1 MDEQEIIREFLIESH
16 ENLARLDQEMVEL
29 EKRPQDREL
38 LASIFRTIHTI
49 KGTCGF
55 LGFTRL
61 EAVTHLTENIL
72 NQLRNGERLLTPAL
86 ATLILEAVDAVKEM
100 LDRIERTGSEGEE
113 GYEELRQRLEAA
125 WRGGPAEARPSPP
138 AAAPATEPEPS
149 QARSPGRKR
158 RRNKAAKQAE
168 ADVLSHVGATQQPE
182 AEQASHIALPGSR
195 TASVNQAG
203 PPRETPAGAPAASE
217 PAQMSP
223 RATETGEGTAE
234 AEAAHRG
241 PSVADTTIRVDVGL
255 LDKLMNLVGEL
266 VLARN
271 QILQYSARQ
280 EDAAFNATSQRLNLI
295 TTQLQE
301 GVMKTR
307 MQPIRTVWNKLP
319 RMVRDLA
326 ASCGKQIELEMEGAE
341 TELDRS
347 IIEAIKDPLTHIVR
361 NACDH
366 GLETPEER
374 VRAGK
379 PPVGRL
385 SLRAYHE
392 GGQVNIEISDDGRG
406 IDPER
411 IKAKAIQKG
420 LLRPDQAERMS
431 ERELVNLLFLPGFS
445 TAERVTNISGRGVGL
460 DVVKTNIEKIG
471 GVVDLS
477 SRVGEGTTVRIK
489 IPLTLA
495 IIPGLVITSGGERF
509 VIPQVS
515 LLELIRLEGEA
526 GRKQIE
532 WIHGTPVYRRRGT
545 LLPIAYLNQ
554 VLGLK
559 SDENAEALNIVVL
572 QAEDRQ
578 FGLVVDSISD
588 TQEIVVKPLGK
599 QLKGLNCY
607 AGATIMGDGRVALIL
622 DVLGIAQLAGLMTQA
637 RDQAV
642 GEVERVAIEGKD
654 QQTFLLFRA
663 GSFQRLG
670 VPLAL
675 VARLEEFPQSKIERA
690 GGRMVVQYRGRILPL
705 VSLTQL
711 LDPVAE
717 DVASSRDP
725 AQAIVFSDGDRS
737 VGVLVDQ
744 IVDIVEEAV
753 EIKAEQQRPGLLGS
767 AVIGGRVTDIVD
779 LRAVLEQADPAWL
792 RTEAEKRRS
801 AATVLLADGSSFWRG
816 MARCRLEMAGHRV
829 LEAGSLED
837 ALEKLKHAR
846 VDVVAVALDL
856 PGGAANLVEQMRKQP
871 ALASVPVLALTAA
884 AGGPSVTGEEFADC
898 QVRFDQEAM
907 LASIERLAAAVGQAE
922 IEMAVPGR

>member
-1 MDEQEIIREFLIESH
+1 MEEQEIIREFLIESH

-29 EKRPQDREL
+29 EKRPQDTAL

-55 LGFTRL
+55 LGFSTL

-72 NQLRNGERLLTPAL
+72 NQLRNGERVLTPEL
-86 ATLILEAVDAVKEM
+86 VSLILEAVDAVKAM
-100 LDRIERTGSEGEE
+100 LDRIERTGGEGDET
-113 GYEELRQRLEAA
+113 YQDLRGRLEAA
-125 WRGGPAEARPSPP
+125 WRGTAPAPPRPVQQAAPQEAAPSRTETADAGASSAKPP
-138 AAAPATEPEPS
+138 EAAPNAPGAKPPEAAPAPARPEES
-149 QARSPGRKR
+149 
-158 RRNKAAKQAE
+158 AE
-168 ADVLSHVGATQQPE
+168 A
-182 AEQASHIALPGSR
+182 
-195 TASVNQAG
+195 N
-203 PPRETPAGAPAASE
+203 
-217 PAQMSP
+217 
-223 RATETGEGTAE
+223 AE
-234 AEAAHRG
+234 AEVVHRG

-271 QILQYSARQ
+271 QILQFSARQ
-280 EDAAFNATSQRLNLI
+280 EDAVFNATSQRLNLI

-326 ASCGKQIELEMEGAE
+326 AACGKQIELEMEGAE

-361 NACDH
+361 NSCDH

-385 SLRAYHE
+385 MLRAYHE

-411 IKAKAIQKG
+411 VKAKAIQKG
-420 LLRPDQAERMS
+420 LVRPEQAERMS
-431 ERELVNLLFLPGFS
+431 ERELLNLLFLPGFS

-471 GVVDLS
+471 GVVDLT

-526 GRKQIE
+526 ARKQIE

-545 LLPIAYLNQ
+545 LLPIAYLNR

-559 SDENAEALNIVVL
+559 DDAEREAINIVVL

-578 FGLVVDSISD
+578 FGLVVDAISD

-622 DVLGIAQLAGLMTQA
+622 DVLGIGQLAGVITE
-637 RDQAV
+637 RREQAV
-642 GEVERVAIEGKD
+642 TEVEQAETTVEQR
-654 QQTFLLFRA
+654 QTFLLFRA
-663 GSFQRLG
+663 GSFERLG
-670 VPLAL
+670 IPLAL
-675 VARLEEFPQSKIERA
+675 VARLEEFPQSRIERA
-690 GGRMVVQYRGRILPL
+690 GGRLVVQYRGRILPL
-705 VSLTQL
+705 VPLSQILE
-711 LDPVAE
+711 PGGE
-717 DVASSRDP
+717 DTASRQDP
-725 AQAIVFSDGDRS
+725 AQVIVFSDGERS

-744 IVDIVEEAV
+744 ILDIVEEAV
-753 EIKAEQQRPGLLGS
+753 EVREQSGRKGLLGS
-767 AVIGGRVTDIVD
+767 AVIGGKVTDIVD
-779 LRAVLEQADPAWL
+779 LGAVLERVGEGWL
-792 RTEAEKRRS
+792 GS
-801 AATVLLADGSSFWRG
+801 AAGGQRSSRRVLLADPSAFWRG

-829 LEAGSLED
+829 LEAGSLEE
-837 ALEKLKHAR
+837 ALARLKQHR

-856 PGGAANLVEQMRKQP
+856 PGGAGELVAAMRRDP
-871 ALASVPVLALTAA
+871 ALAAIPVLALAGASGAPGGELEQFAA
-884 AGGPSVTGEEFADC
+884 C
-898 QVRFDQEAM
+898 QAKFDQDAVA
-907 LASIERLAAAVGQAE
+907 ASIERLAAAVRASQ
-922 IEMAVPGR
+922 IEAVGARS

>member
-29 EKRPQDREL
+29 EKRPQDGEL

-61 EAVTHLTENIL
+61 EAVAHLTENIL
-72 NQLRNGERLLTPAL
+72 NQLRNGERVLTPAL
-86 ATLILEAVDAVKEM
+86 ATLILEAVDAIKQM
-100 LDRIERTGSEGEE
+100 LERIERTGSEGEE
-113 GYEELRQRLEAA
+113 GYDELRRRLEAA
-125 WRGGPAEARPSPP
+125 WRGEPVQTTASVEGARELRPK
-138 AAAPATEPEPS
+138 PS
-149 QARSPGRKR
+149 QPRGQGGRKR
-158 RRNKAAKQAE
+158 RGKGARDAEPQAIE
-168 ADVLSHVGATQQPE
+168 
-182 AEQASHIALPGSR
+182 
-195 TASVNQAG
+195 QAG
-203 PPRETPAGAPAASE
+203 PTPSLGTPQGLQAAATGSAAPSREADEPSREMPPGPPAEGEPAGRLSRAAD
-217 PAQMSP
+217 A
-223 RATETGEGTAE
+223 GEIAAE
-234 AEAAHRG
+234 AESAHRG

-326 ASCGKQIELEMEGAE
+326 ASCGKQIQLEMEGAE

-431 ERELVNLLFLPGFS
+431 ERELMNLLFLPGFS

-495 IIPGLVITSGGERF
+495 IIPGLVIASGGERF

-526 GRKQIE
+526 GRRQIE
-532 WIHGTPVYRRRGT
+532 WIHGTPVYRRRGA

-559 SDENAEALNIVVL
+559 TDENAEALNIVVL

-578 FGLVVDSISD
+578 FGLVVDAISD

-599 QLKGLNCY
+599 QLKGLNGY

-622 DVLGIAQLAGLMTQA
+622 DVLGIGQLAGVITETREQGL
-637 RDQAV
+637 
-642 GEVERVAIEGKD
+642 GEVEQVEAAS
-654 QQTFLLFRA
+654 QQKQTYLLFSA
-663 GSFQRLG
+663 GSFRRLA

-705 VSLTQL
+705 VSLTAL
-711 LDPVAE
+711 LDPAAE
-717 DVASSRDP
+717 DLASGQDP
-725 AQAIVFSDGDRS
+725 AQAIVFSDGERS
-737 VGVLVDQ
+737 VGLLVDQ
-744 IVDIVEEAV
+744 ILDIVEEAV
-753 EIKAEQQRPGLLGS
+753 EIKAQQERPGLLGS
-767 AVIGGRVTDIVD
+767 AVIGGKVTDIVD
-779 LRAVLEQADPAWL
+779 LRAVLERADPAWL
-792 RTEAEKRRS
+792 RAGTDMRRS
-801 AATVLLADGSSFWRG
+801 GVTVLLADGSSFWRG

-829 LEAGSLED
+829 LEAGHLEE
-837 ALEKLKHAR
+837 ALEKLKRSR

-856 PGGAANLVEQMRKQP
+856 PGGAAGLVEEIRRQP
-871 ALASVPVLALTAA
+871 ALAGVPVLALTSAA
-884 AGGPSVTGEEFADC
+884 QDAPVAQETFADC
-898 QVRFDQEAM
+898 QARFDQEAV
-907 LASIERLAAAVGQAE
+907 LSSIERLAAAVARAE
-922 IEMAVPGR
+922 SRPITIAG

>member
-1 MDEQEIIREFLIESH
+1 MDDQEIIREFLIESH

-29 EKRPQDREL
+29 EKRPQDAAL
-38 LASIFRTIHTI
+38 LGSIFRTIHTI

-55 LGFTRL
+55 LGFGTL
-61 EAVTHLTENIL
+61 EAVTHLAENIL
-72 NQLRNGERLLTPAL
+72 NQLRSGERALTPEL
-86 ATLILEAVDAVKEM
+86 VSLILEAVDAVKQILE
-100 LDRIERTGSEGEE
+100 RIEHTGGEGAET
-113 GYEELRQRLEAA
+113 YQDLRGRLEAA
-125 WRGGPAEARPSPP
+125 WRGASPAPAPPAPAPP
-138 AAAPATEPEPS
+138 AAGPPASEAPPARPEEIAS
-149 QARSPGRKR
+149 QAG
-158 RRNKAAKQAE
+158 AE
-168 ADVLSHVGATQQPE
+168 E
-182 AEQASHIALPGSR
+182 A
-195 TASVNQAG
+195 
-203 PPRETPAGAPAASE
+203 
-217 PAQMSP
+217 
-223 RATETGEGTAE
+223 
-234 AEAAHRG
+234 AEAAAAEVEAAQRG
-241 PSVADTTIRVDVGL
+241 PSVADSTIRVDVGL

-271 QILQYSARQ
+271 QILQYGARQ

-326 ASCGKQIELEMEGAE
+326 AGCGKQIELEMEGAD

-361 NACDH
+361 NCCDH
-366 GLETPEER
+366 GIESPEER
-374 VRAGK
+374 LRAGK
-379 PPVGRL
+379 PPQGRL

-406 IDPER
+406 VDPER
-411 IKAKAIQKG
+411 VKTKAIQKG
-420 LLRPDQAERMS
+420 LVRPEQAERMS

-495 IIPGLVITSGGERF
+495 IIPGLVVTSGGERF

-526 GRKQIE
+526 AGKQIE
-532 WIHGTPVYRRRGT
+532 WIHGTPVYRRRGS
-545 LLPIAYLNQ
+545 LLPIAYLNR
-554 VLGLK
+554 VLGLD
-559 SDENAEALNIVVL
+559 SGQATEAVNIVVL

-622 DVLGIAQLAGLMTQA
+622 DVLGIGQLAGVITEAREQA
-637 RDQAV
+637 LA
-642 GEVERVAIEGKD
+642 ESERAEAGLEER
-654 QQTFLLFRA
+654 QTFLLFRA

-675 VARLEEFPQSKIERA
+675 VARLEEFPQAKIERA
-690 GGRMVVQYRGRILPL
+690 GGRRVVQYRGRILPL
-705 VSLTQL
+705 VPLGEVL
-711 LDPVAE
+711 EPGAE
-717 DVASSRDP
+717 DAAGRQDP
-725 AQAIVFSDGDRS
+725 AQVIVFSDGERN

-744 IVDIVEEAV
+744 ILDIVEEAV
-753 EIKAEQQRPGLLGS
+753 QVTQQAGRPGLLGS
-767 AVIGGRVTDIVD
+767 AVIGQKVTDILD
-779 LRAVLEQADPAWL
+779 LRAVLEQAGQGWF
-792 RTEAEKRRS
+792 RAEGRGRRGALS
-801 AATVLLADGSSFWRG
+801 VLLAEPSAFWRG

-829 LEAGSLED
+829 VEAASAEE
-837 ALEKLKHAR
+837 ALEKLKRRR
-846 VDVVAVALDL
+846 VDVVAAALDL
-856 PGGAANLVEQMRKQP
+856 PGGGAQLAAEMRRQP
-871 ALASVPVLALTAA
+871 ALADIPVLALTGA
-884 AGGPSVTGEEFADC
+884 AGAPPAGLEVFADC
-898 QVRFDQEAM
+898 QAKFDHEAM
-907 LASIERLAAAVGQAE
+907 LSSIERLAAALGTGEPVA
-922 IEMAVPGR
+922 ART

>member
-29 EKRPQDREL
+29 EKRPHDAEL
-38 LASIFRTIHTI
+38 LASVFRTIHTI

-72 NQLRNGERLLTPAL
+72 NQLRNGERPLTPAL

-113 GYEELRQRLEAA
+113 GYDELKQRLEAA
-125 WRGGPAEARPSPP
+125 WRGGPATTAARR
-138 AAAPATEPEPS
+138 PES
-149 QARSPGRKR
+149 A
-158 RRNKAAKQAE
+158 
-168 ADVLSHVGATQQPE
+168 
-182 AEQASHIALPGSR
+182 
-195 TASVNQAG
+195 
-203 PPRETPAGAPAASE
+203 RETPTVEPTERREAVPPASQAPVLPSEAVTPAPEAAQTPPSADESRQQTSE
-217 PAQMSP
+217 TP
-223 RATETGEGTAE
+223 RAGTGAAELETTQ
-234 AEAAHRG
+234 RC

-271 QILQYSARQ
+271 QIVQYSARQ
-280 EDAAFNATSQRLNLI
+280 EDATFNAASQRLNLI

-326 ASCGKQIELEMEGAE
+326 AACGKQIRLEMEGAD

-361 NACDH
+361 NCCDH
-366 GLETPEER
+366 GIETPEER

-379 PPVGRL
+379 PPMGRL

-406 IDPER
+406 IDPQR
-411 IKAKAIQKG
+411 VKAKALQKG
-420 LLRPDQAERMS
+420 LVRPDQAERMS

-515 LLELIRLEGEA
+515 LLELIRLEGDA
-526 GRKQIE
+526 GRRQIE
-532 WIHGTPVYRRRGT
+532 WIHGTPVYRRRGK

-554 VLGLK
+554 VLDLK
-559 SDENAEALNIVVL
+559 TDAHAEALNIVVL

-622 DVLGIAQLAGLMTQA
+622 DVLGIAQLAGVMTESREQALGEAQHAEA
-637 RDQAV
+637 RDR
-642 GEVERVAIEGKD
+642 E

-663 GSFQRLG
+663 GSFHRLG

-675 VARLEEFPQSKIERA
+675 VARLEEFPQSRIERA

-711 LDPVAE
+711 LDPAAQ
-717 DVASSRDP
+717 DLAGSRDP
-725 AQAIVFSDGDRS
+725 AQAIVFSDGGRS

-744 IVDIVEEAV
+744 ILDIVDEAV
-753 EIKAEQQRPGLLGS
+753 EIKAQQQRPGLLGS
-767 AVIGGRVTDIVD
+767 AVIGGKVSDILDV
-779 LRAVLEQADPAWL
+779 RALLEQVDPAWL
-792 RTEAEKRRS
+792 RGEAGRRRT
-801 AATVLLADGSSFWRG
+801 AATVLLADGSAFWRG

-829 LEAGSLED
+829 LEAATADE
-837 ALEKLKHAR
+837 ALEKLKRSR

-856 PGGAANLVEQMRKQP
+856 PGGAGTLVEQMRRQP
-871 ALASVPVLALTAA
+871 ALAKVPVLALSSAA
-884 AGGPSVTGEEFADC
+884 EGPPLSPEAFADC
-898 QVRFDQEAM
+898 QARFDQEAM
-907 LASIERLAAAVGQAE
+907 LASIERLAAALGRAE
-922 IEMAVPGR
+922 REAGVTSP

>member
-1 MDEQEIIREFLIESH
+1 
-16 ENLARLDQEMVEL
+16 
-29 EKRPQDREL
+29 
-38 LASIFRTIHTI
+38 
-49 KGTCGF
+49 
-55 LGFTRL
+55 
-61 EAVTHLTENIL
+61 TENIL
-72 NQLRNGERLLTPAL
+72 NQLRNGERVLTPEL
-86 ATLILEAVDAVKEM
+86 VSLVLEAVDAVKQM
-100 LDRIERTGSEGEE
+100 LARIEQTGSEGEE
-113 GYEELRQRLEAA
+113 AYEDLRSRLDAA
-125 WRGGPAEARPSPP
+125 WRGSVSPPEPVAPPLAAPQPPAPPAPELPVEPP
-138 AAAPATEPEPS
+138 AAKAPEAGGT
-149 QARSPGRKR
+149 QARTE
-158 RRNKAAKQAE
+158 AAGTLVVDPRTAGGSQVRTEETAE
-168 ADVLSHVGATQQPE
+168 A
-182 AEQASHIALPGSR
+182 
-195 TASVNQAG
+195 
-203 PPRETPAGAPAASE
+203 
-217 PAQMSP
+217 
-223 RATETGEGTAE
+223 AE
-234 AEAAHRG
+234 AEAVQRG

-326 ASCGKQIELEMEGAE
+326 TACGKRIELEMEGAE

-361 NACDH
+361 NSCDH
-366 GLETPEER
+366 GIETPEER

-411 IKAKAIQKG
+411 VKAKAIQKG
-420 LLRPDQAERMS
+420 LIRPEQAERMS
-431 ERELVNLLFLPGFS
+431 ERELVNLLFHPGFS

-471 GVVDLS
+471 GAVDLS

-559 SDENAEALNIVVL
+559 TDENADAVNIVVL

-622 DVLGIAQLAGLMTQA
+622 DVLGIGQLAGVITEAREQA
-637 RDQAV
+637 IS
-642 GEVERVAIEGKD
+642 EVEQAEGTD
-654 QQTFLLFRA
+654 EQRQTFLLFRA
-663 GSFQRLG
+663 GSFERLG

-675 VARLEEFPQSKIERA
+675 VARLEEFPQARVERA
-690 GGRMVVQYRGRILPL
+690 GGRPVVQYRGHILPL
-705 VSLTQL
+705 VPMAQVLEPGAEDTASRQ
-711 LDPVAE
+711 DPV
-717 DVASSRDP
+717 
-725 AQAIVFSDGDRS
+725 QAIVFSDGERS

-744 IVDIVEEAV
+744 ILDIIEEAV
-753 EIKAEQQRPGLLGS
+753 QVRQQSGRAGLLGS
-767 AVIGGRVTDIVD
+767 AVIGGKVT
-779 LRAVLEQADPAWL
+779 
-792 RTEAEKRRS
+792 
-801 AATVLLADGSSFWRG
+801 
-816 MARCRLEMAGHRV
+816 
-829 LEAGSLED
+829 
-837 ALEKLKHAR
+837 
-846 VDVVAVALDL
+846 
-856 PGGAANLVEQMRKQP
+856 
-871 ALASVPVLALTAA
+871 
-884 AGGPSVTGEEFADC
+884 
-898 QVRFDQEAM
+898 
-907 LASIERLAAAVGQAE
+907 
-922 IEMAVPGR
+922 